1 MDTDAMSYATV
12 NLNSFTD
19 APSLQ
24 PILEQPLEK
33 KSGGALCV
41 LLPSAPLP
49 MSVMIRT
56 SVSWSELPLLGALCP
71 SLLAEWCGSLLQ
83 STVLS

>member
-1 MDTDAMSYATV
+1 MDTDAMSYTTI

-33 KSGGALCV
+33 KSGREV
-41 LLPSAPLP
+41 DIPLPSAVVP
-49 MSVMIRT
+49 T
-56 SVSWSELPLLGALCP
+56 
-71 SLLAEWCGSLLQ
+71 
-83 STVLS
+83 

>member
-1 MDTDAMSYATV
+1 MDSEAVIYTTV

-33 KSGGALCV
+33 KSG
-41 LLPSAPLP
+41 
-49 MSVMIRT
+49 
-56 SVSWSELPLLGALCP
+56 
-71 SLLAEWCGSLLQ
+71 SLLARALMLASALAHCKCQLRFAGK
-83 STVLS
+83 LSGRQNHG